1 MINYDN
7 ELFNID
13 IPGGKPSVGSLL
25 VSEPFL
31 KEEYFHHAVIS
42 VIDYAPYAEAMG
54 VVMNRMTT
62 FTLQGLID
70 RISVETPI
78 PIFCG
83 GPMSCDRI
91 FYLHSLGEIIPDS
104 QPVAEGL
111 FVGGSFDAI
120 IDYVNAGYPVEG
132 YLRFFVGYSG
142 WSPRQLD
149 EEIANRVWAVTPA
162 DSPARLLT
170 GCEDSYWH
178 YHVRRL
184 GNRFKGW
191 RYHPSNPHVN

>member
-42 VIDYAPYAEAMG
+42 IIDYSPDAEAMG

-62 FTLQGLID
+62 FTLQGLIN
-70 RISVETPI
+70 RINIKTPI

-83 GPMSCDRI
+83 GPMSCDRM
-91 FYLHSLGEIIPDS
+91 FYLHSLGDIIPDS

-149 EEIANRVWAVTPA
+149 EEIANRVWAVSPA
-162 DSPARLLT
+162 DSPARLLS
-170 GCEDSYWH
+170 GSEDSYWH